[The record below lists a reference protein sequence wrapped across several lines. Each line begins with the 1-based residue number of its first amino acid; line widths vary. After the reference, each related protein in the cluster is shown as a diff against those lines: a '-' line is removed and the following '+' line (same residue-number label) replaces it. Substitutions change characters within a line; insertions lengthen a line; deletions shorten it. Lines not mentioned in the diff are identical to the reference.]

1 MLGGQF
7 IFGDVM
13 HVQLT
18 NFSGVPIRTDLFA
31 NIQTNTLNQEQQAF
45 TNQTQPW
52 ISQIQNPAT
61 YLGSAAII
69 AWDLIL
75 LISGFYIF
83 GIMND
88 MQVPLIFIMGFMAL
102 YTFFLGRSIMG
113 FVRGI

>member
-13 HVQLT
+13 HIQLT
-18 NFSGVPIRTDLFA
+18 NFSGTPIRTDLFS
-31 NIQTNTLNQEQQAF
+31 NIQTATLNQEQRAF
-45 TNQTQPW
+45 TNQTSSW
-52 ISQIQNPAT
+52 ISQVQNPLT
-61 YLGSAAII
+61 YLGAAAQI

-83 GIMND
+83 GVMND
-88 MQVPLIFIMGFMAL
+88 MQVPLIFIFGFMAL